1 MNTQDNVKT
10 NILKDKIFKMVI
22 IIFGT
27 ISIIPLI
34 LILYYIIA
42 NGIPYISGK
51 FFVQTSPAPQAE
63 ADIII
68 EGLKVGGISNAL
80 VGTLLIVLVA
90 ALIAIPLGIA
100 VGVYLAENR
109 KSKLT
114 DIAHVAVDMIQG
126 VPSIVFGIV
135 VSIWIVKTFKSFSAI
150 SGSIALAL
158 MMIPIIIK
166 NTEETIK
173 LVPHSIRE
181 AGLALGVPYYKVIL
195 KIIIPSSLSGIVTG
209 AIVGVS
215 RILGETAPLLF
226 TAFGSRFL
234 EWNIAEPMETLP
246 TLIYKNSLSPNSNLI
261 YNSWGAS
268 LVLVIMVL
276 LLNLIVKMVVN
287 KWKVKF

>member
-22 IIFGT
+22 IVFGT

-51 FFVQTSPAPQAE
+51 FFIQTSPAPQAE
-63 ADIII
+63 ADIIV